1 MAHYAKVDL
10 SNNSTTVLSSRGRI
24 HAIYVDT
31 VLSNHACP
39 IKDGTTTVFSIVAQA
54 AAGTYL
60 ELYGIEFGTSIVVDP
75 DDSATGAIVVIYDTN
90 L

>member
-1 MAHYAKVDL
+1 MAHYAVV
-10 SNNSTTVLSSRGRI
+10 NVATNSTTVIESRAKL

-60 ELYGIEFGTSIVVDP
+60 ELYGIEMSSIVVDP
-75 DDSATGAIVVIYDTN
+75 DDSATGGIVVIYDPF
-90 L
+90 

>member
-1 MAHYAKVDL
+1 MAHYAVV
-10 SNNSTTVLSSRGRI
+10 NVATNSTTVIESRAKL